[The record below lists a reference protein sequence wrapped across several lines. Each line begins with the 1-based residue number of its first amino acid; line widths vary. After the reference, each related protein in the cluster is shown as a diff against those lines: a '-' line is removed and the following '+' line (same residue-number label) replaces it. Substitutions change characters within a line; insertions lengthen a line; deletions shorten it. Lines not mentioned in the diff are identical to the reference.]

1 MDALLAWLA
10 CYCDA
15 PPTAASLEDG
25 AQLRALARQ
34 VFGEDVVADAASLE
48 AIGAA
53 LPRADLLQKCAG
65 EGDSMVRRVAVAL
78 LVSIVESDS
87 PHREECVEH
96 IMTLDETHQ
105 ALLMEVIQESMGGC
119 DGDVDDR
126 AAASPGTGGDCLAG
140 SPASSSRSSIAST
153 PSHLRRQVLEELSSS
168 AKSRRKSKA
177 SSSRPPTKTRRRL
190 SIGASPDHVA
200 VSAKR
205 HADLSSK
212 NSRLTRENKALKEEL
227 TWLTSQLEEQKQ
239 ACERLES
246 EKASVLADHEDG
258 MRRRD
263 RDATEAED
271 ALREEFE
278 ATLRDRDAQIAALK
292 EAGAEAARLS
302 GTVQSLRDE
311 IAIARGAVAAKDKLE
326 AKLISYREK
335 IEAAGD
341 LHAQIKTLD
350 AKCRTLMTRAEK
362 AEKQAAKVPVLS
374 SKVDEYKRAVAEA
387 EVKAS
392 ELAVKNRTQETA
404 MSRLKES
411 LENMREAG

>member
-25 AQLRALARQ
+25 GSSAPSRGG
-34 VFGEDVVADAASLE
+34 VGEDVVADAASLE

-126 AAASPGTGGDCLAG
+126 CLPGTGSCLARR
-140 SPASSSRSSIAST
+140 PASSSRSSIAST

-177 SSSRPPTKTRRRL
+177 SSNRPPTKTRRRL

-212 NSRLTRENKALKEEL
+212 NSRLNRENKALKEEL

-302 GTVQSLRDE
+302 GTVQSLQDE
-311 IAIARGAVAAKDKLE
+311 IAIARGAVQPR
-326 AKLISYREK
+326 ISS
-335 IEAAGD
+335 G
-341 LHAQIKTLD
+341 
-350 AKCRTLMTRAEK
+350 
-362 AEKQAAKVPVLS
+362 
-374 SKVDEYKRAVAEA
+374 
-387 EVKAS
+387 
-392 ELAVKNRTQETA
+392 
-404 MSRLKES
+404 
-411 LENMREAG
+411 